1 MSHTVVSKHI
11 LGLEHELGV
20 ALLKTGPNGVALT
33 AEGRRYYEQIASA
46 LQLISDATSELQERR
61 GYPTLHIASS
71 PGFAITWL
79 TPRISCFLQQHPGIE
94 ITIRPTDRP
103 PDLLAGEADVDI
115 RYTDRRAVGTTCE
128 EFLRPRVFPVASPRA
143 HFAQPGIVRSL
154 SDLLAQPLVHEETH
168 AHWQLWLNAAGLSA
182 VEIPP
187 GSRYWNAP
195 LAIEAARMGH
205 GIALALDLLVE
216 EDLRSGRLVEL
227 LETDVRLHT
236 YAIATR
242 ADRWHDTEITC
253 FREWL
258 LAACRAS

>member
-20 ALLKTGPNGVALT
+20 VLLKTGPNGVCLT

-46 LQLISDATSELQERR
+46 LQLISSATSELRERR

-71 PGFAITWL
+71 PGFAISWL
-79 TPRISCFLQQHPGIE
+79 TPRISCFLQEHPGIE

-103 PDLLAGEADVDI
+103 PNLLAGEADIDI
-115 RYTDRRAVGTTCE
+115 RYAERCAVGTTCQD
-128 EFLRPRVFPVASPRA
+128 FLHPRVFPVASPQTD
-143 HFAQPGIVRSL
+143 FAQPGVIRTL
-154 SDLLAQPLVHEETH
+154 SDLLSQPLVHEETH
-168 AHWQLWLNAAGLSA
+168 THWQLWLNAAGMPA
-182 VEIPP
+182 AEIPP

-205 GIALALDLLVE
+205 GIALALDLMVE

-227 LETDVRLHT
+227 LDTDIRLHT
-236 YAIATR
+236 YMLATHT
-242 ADRWHDTEITC
+242 DRWHETEITC

-258 LAACRAS
+258 LAACGAP